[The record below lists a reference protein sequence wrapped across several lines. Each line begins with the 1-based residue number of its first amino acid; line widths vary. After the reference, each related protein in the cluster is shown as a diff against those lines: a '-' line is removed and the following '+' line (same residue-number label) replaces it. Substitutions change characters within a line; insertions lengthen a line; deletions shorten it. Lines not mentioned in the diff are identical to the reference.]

1 MKVRDMFTKDFY
13 DLVGDIDVYQ
23 DCIDEDGVAFGG
35 VLLTSEGKKH
45 FAKVMNLEVEKGF
58 CWGYPCIW
66 VKVDGVPNDIKLAH
80 KVNELFWAAAG
91 YCTEEEWNKWF
102 DYWN

>member
-1 MKVRDMFTKDFY
+1 MKVRDMFTEEFSN
-13 DLVGDIDVYQ
+13 LVGDIDVYQ
-23 DCIDEDGVAFGG
+23 DCLDLDGVAFDGAF
-35 VLLTSEGKKH
+35 LTEEGKQKW
-45 FAKVMNLEVEKGF
+45 ASVLDLEIEGGH

-66 VKVDGVPNDIKLAH
+66 VKVDGLPNDTKLAK

-102 DYWN
+102 KYSE